1 MHKLYL
7 PLALLMSLILGSGL
21 AAFTSNSA
29 LAQNYGYSDG
39 YTYNDS
45 YSDSSYGNNYSKY
58 PTDDKPYECRTGPF
72 EGFFVS
78 SVEFCKHIKFDDNK
92 RDHRDNRDNR
102 TGTQGPPGPAG
113 PQGPQGIQGIQGP
126 IGPNGTQGPQ
136 GIQGPIGPNGTQGPQ
151 GIQGPAGPAG
161 LSTINT
167 TNIYTNLGPII
178 TVGNN
183 AFASSIANCDP
194 GDTALGG
201 SWLLS
206 GTGVVIR
213 GDQPL
218 VNESGWNATAQGT
231 APAGGFVLADV
242 ECFDNPPPH
251 P

>member
-1 MHKLYL
+1 MHKVLVI
-7 PLALLMSLILGSGL
+7 PMALLMSLILGSGL

-113 PQGPQGIQGIQGP
+113 PQGPQGIQGLPGST
-126 IGPNGTQGPQ
+126 GATGAT
-136 GIQGPIGPNGTQGPQ
+136 
-151 GIQGPAGPAG
+151 GPAGITALNSTNLYFNSSENIVLNGG
-161 LSTINT
+161 LNATFATCDEGDALIHGGYTVNASDPINT
-167 TNIYTNLGPII
+167 KINVVQAVPFEFYGLDFND
-178 TVGNN
+178 
-183 AFASSIANCDP
+183 AF
-194 GDTALGG
+194 
-201 SWLLS
+201 
-206 GTGVVIR
+206 GVV
-213 GDQPL
+213 
-218 VNESGWNATAQGT
+218 VAYSNATGTEAELTVNAQ
-231 APAGGFVLADV
+231 
-242 ECFDNPPPH
+242 CFDNPPLRQ
-251 P
+251 